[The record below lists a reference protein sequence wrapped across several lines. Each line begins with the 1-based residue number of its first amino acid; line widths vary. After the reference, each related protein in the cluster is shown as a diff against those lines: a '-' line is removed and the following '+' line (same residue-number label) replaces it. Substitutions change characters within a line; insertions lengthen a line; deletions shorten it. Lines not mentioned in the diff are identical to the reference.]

1 MLFGLSGLF
10 ASPAL
15 LVFIIII
22 IHVSIAV
29 LFSPW
34 VHNDAKKREMNA
46 LTWTLIVLITG
57 IIGWIIYL
65 IARR

>member
-10 ASPAL
+10 DSPAL

-29 LFSPW
+29 LLSPW
-34 VHNDAKKREMNA
+34 VYNDAKKREKSA
-46 LTWTLIVLITG
+46 VAWTLIVLLTG
-57 IIGWIIYL
+57 VIGWIIYL
-65 IARR
+65 ITRH